1 MRADSPNILTVCKI
15 EIFLSLFRSLEPSA
29 SHGSSAIMPPYL
41 EPTRQHCRLSICE
54 YWLSLT
60 NTVSVED
67 QKIPITTLILKQGPC
82 LEPTC
87 SNVVFKSTIWKFFV
101 NFISMVICI
110 WINSNQLR
118 SSVHYNLFH
127 LAFDTTILRQTNDG
141 HKCANRT
148 WHHNFRTKIWLV
160 ICTKWQK

>member
-87 SNVVFKSTIWKFFV
+87 SNVVFKSTIWKLFCQFHIYLYVMSGLIQTSFDQVFITTCFMWLLTPQSSDKQMMVESQSLYFRFFS
-101 NFISMVICI
+101 FS
-110 WINSNQLR
+110 
-118 SSVHYNLFH
+118 
-127 LAFDTTILRQTNDG
+127 T
-141 HKCANRT
+141 
-148 WHHNFRTKIWLV
+148 
-160 ICTKWQK
+160 